1 MNDVRI
7 QQAPP
12 ARRSGGRAGIFILA
26 VISVLL
32 LGATALLY
40 SKYQKSVADYTQLTA
55 EEETT
60 RLRYDRAV
68 SEIVAIQDSLNAIV
82 LGDNATQMLPV
93 QPLDEGNPPGTL
105 HDRVLTRISTLKA
118 AVERTKDRIAQL
130 DAGLKKS
137 GVKIAGMERMIAG
150 LRKSVTEKE
159 EHIAQLATQV
169 DTLQTRVAGLN
180 TEVAFKQQDIES
192 KERELATIFYAM
204 GTKKELTKAGV
215 VEGKG
220 GVLGIGKTLKPSG
233 DINETAYTPLD
244 TDQDIV
250 IRIPSDKAQVLSAQP
265 VSSYVIQPVGE
276 DVVELRI
283 LDPKEFRKIKH
294 LVILMT

>member
-1 MNDVRI
+1 MGVVV
-7 QQAPP
+7 
-12 ARRSGGRAGIFILA
+12 LA
-26 VISVLL
+26 VISVML
-32 LGATALLY
+32 LGATGVLY
-40 SKYQKSVADYTQLTA
+40 SKYRKSVADYTRVTA

-82 LGDNATQMLPV
+82 LGENVTHLVPA

-105 HDRVLTRISTLKA
+105 HDRVLGRIATLKA
-118 AVERTKDRIAQL
+118 AVGRTKERIAEL

-150 LRKSVTEKE
+150 LRRSVTEKE
-159 EHIAQLATQV
+159 NHIAQLATQV
-169 DTLQTRVAGLN
+169 DTLETRVAGLN
-180 TEVAFKQQDIES
+180 TEVAVKQQDIES

-204 GTKKELTKAGV
+204 GTKKELTRAGV
-215 VEGKG
+215 VAGKG

-233 DINETAYTPLD
+233 TINETAFTPLD

-265 VSSYVIQPVGE
+265 VTSYVIQPVG
-276 DVVELRI
+276 DDLVELRI
-283 LDPKEFRKIKH
+283 LDAKEFRKVKH